1 MAFIIRCLQAEH
13 GDAFIIEIGEEPNKH
28 YIVVDGGPSSKYCI
42 DSIVDELSKLPS
54 IDLMVLTH
62 FDDDHIAG
70 LIEYVKQHQSGA
82 FPVGRLWVNCAT
94 DAKVQTS
101 SAISYT
107 QAHTLDE
114 LLNKIGETHT
124 FVREEKINNTLPK
137 YDLGFCEI
145 QVLSPTLESL
155 KVNAEKYKEKVA
167 TIAST
172 RVEADAKKTLEEL
185 ASKKS
190 KPREDGDDIINR
202 SSIAF
207 TIEAE
212 GKTLLMMGDADP
224 WIVCAKLKEIGYSA
238 ENPLKIDLMKVSHHG
253 SRYNTCN
260 ELLDLLDCS
269 NYIIST
275 NGGYGNTY
283 HPDRETLAKLLCH
296 PNRNKEKLLNLYFNY
311 SQKEIEQ
318 RTGVLLTDEEKKKY
332 NCNVEQKT
340 IHLLKV

>member
-1 MAFIIRCLQAEH
+1 MAFIIRFLQAEH
-13 GDAFIIEIGEEPNKH
+13 GDAFIIEIGEETNKH

-42 DSIVDELSKLPS
+42 DDIVSELNKLPS

-70 LIEYVKQHQSGA
+70 LIEYVKQHQSGV
-82 FPVGRLWVNCAT
+82 FPVGRVWANCTT
-94 DAKVQTS
+94 DISIQTS

-172 RVEADAKKTLEEL
+172 RVEADAKIALEEL
-185 ASKKS
+185 ASKENT
-190 KPREDGDDIINR
+190 PRKDGEDIINR

-224 WIVCAKLKEIGYSA
+224 WIVCAKLRELGYSA
-238 ENPLKIDLMKVSHHG
+238 ENPLKVDMMKVSHHG
-253 SRYNTCN
+253 SRNNTCN
-260 ELLDLLDCS
+260 ELLSVLDCN

-283 HPDRETLAKLLCH
+283 HPDREALAKLLCH
-296 PNRNKEKLLNLYFNY
+296 PNRNKEKLLKLYFNY

-332 NCNVEQKT
+332 NCKVEKKT
-340 IHLLKV
+340 THLL